1 LNVGAD
7 DENHVNLKA
16 NNAEV
21 HRLRKYNAT
30 LRDDYARAMK
40 RLAET
45 QLELEQ
51 TKRDKAQMEQLK
63 QKDYEYIIKQ
73 DRQLEQYK
81 EAYSKVTNKYQGK

>member
-1 LNVGAD
+1 MNVGAD

-16 NNAEV
+16 TNAEV
-21 HRLRKYNAT
+21 HRLRKHNAT

>member
-1 LNVGAD
+1 LRPPHLISGASSH
-7 DENHVNLKA
+7 EI
-16 NNAEV
+16 
-21 HRLRKYNAT
+21 HRLRKHNAK

-51 TKRDKAQMEQLK
+51 HKRDRAQMEQLK

-81 EAYSKVTNKYQGK
+81 EAYGKAANKY